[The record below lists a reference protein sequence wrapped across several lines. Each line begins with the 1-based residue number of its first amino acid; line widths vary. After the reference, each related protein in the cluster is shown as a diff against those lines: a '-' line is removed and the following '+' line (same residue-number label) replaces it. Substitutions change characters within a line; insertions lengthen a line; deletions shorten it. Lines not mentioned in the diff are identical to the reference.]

1 MNTLPSETSHPV
13 DRLALSRERLRQAL
27 QEQKNAGRRRSASP
41 SSATPDG
48 MGETTTRRWRR
59 SLASIPGVAIVLEA
73 LESWWAQHPMRLA
86 SMVGSEAAKA
96 LIQPVAQRHP
106 LTLVAG
112 ALVLGAAF
120 VWVKPWRWGLKP
132 ALFTGLLSQFAS
144 KALAQVP
151 VASWLA
157 VLSQLTP
164 RPRPAA
170 PDGGASAGT
179 TRHATTER
187 PAPAEATAG

>member
-1 MNTLPSETSHPV
+1 LNDNSLTSETSGPV
-13 DRLALSRERLRQAL
+13 ERLALSRERLRQAM
-27 QEQKNAGRRRSASP
+27 QQQKNAGGRRGTGASAAP
-41 SSATPDG
+41 GG
-48 MGETTTRRWRR
+48 MARAGRRWRR
-59 SLASIPGVAIVLEA
+59 SLASIPGVSIVLEA

-86 SMVGSEAAKA
+86 SMVGSEAAKT
-96 LIQPVAQRHP
+96 LIQPMAKRHP
-106 LTLVAG
+106 LALVAG
-112 ALVLGAAF
+112 AMALGAAV

-157 VLSQLTP
+157 MLSELAP
-164 RPRPAA
+164 RPRPEA
-170 PDGGASAGT
+170 PVGASVGKT
-179 TRHATTER
+179 PHATTTER